1 MSNYQHILL
10 PFKLHD
16 HRFQPHHHIAVRFA
30 PPIPVVELVVIPIR
44 KVIWVCLLSPPHVF
58 HQTMHLWELKSI

>member
-30 PPIPVVELVVIPIR
+30 PSVPVVKLVVISIR
-44 KVIWVCLLSPPHVF
+44 KVVRVRLLFSDIFPSKHKAIV
-58 HQTMHLWELKSI
+58 